1 MNVLE
6 IRDKYKGDTLRIPA
20 VDMSYTYERNG
31 HITYI
36 LTTDIDNIINVIL
49 DRYKEDI
56 REQREVYINNID
68 NINNKID
75 VINRIQYNR

>member
-6 IRDKYKGDTLRIPA
+6 IRDKYKGDKLRIPA
-20 VDMSYTYERNG
+20 VDLNYTYEDD

-49 DRYKEDI
+49 DRYKENLTEE
-56 REQREVYINNID
+56 RNTYINNVN

-75 VINRIQYNR
+75 VINRI

>member
-20 VDMSYTYERNG
+20 VDINYTYEDD

-36 LTTDIDNIINVIL
+36 LTMDIDKVINVIL
-49 DRYKEDI
+49 DRYKENLT
-56 REQREVYINNID
+56 EQRNTYINNVN
-68 NINNKID
+68 NINDKID

>member
-6 IRDKYKGDTLRIPA
+6 IRDKYKGDILRIPA
-20 VDMSYTYERNG
+20 DMSYTYDRNG

-36 LTTDIDNIINVIL
+36 LITDIDNIINVIL

-56 REQREVYINNID
+56 RKQREVYINNID

-75 VINRIQYNR
+75 IINRIQYNR

>member
-1 MNVLE
+1 MNVLK

-20 VDMSYTYERNG
+20 VDMSYTYEDD

-75 VINRIQYNR
+75 IINRIQYNR